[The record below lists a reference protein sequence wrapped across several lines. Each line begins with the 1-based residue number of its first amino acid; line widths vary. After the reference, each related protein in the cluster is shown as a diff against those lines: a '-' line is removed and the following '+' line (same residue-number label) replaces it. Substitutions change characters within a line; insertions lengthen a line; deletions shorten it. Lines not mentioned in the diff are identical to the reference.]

1 MNGSKKKLTIFLT
14 TLFDSNFVIS
24 TTINLKSMFLPLPL
38 NWAIWLSVASKVLIV
53 TCLGS
58 LPSVPVTTTPPQL
71 CLRGGQETC

>member
-1 MNGSKKKLTIFLT
+1 
-14 TLFDSNFVIS
+14 
-24 TTINLKSMFLPLPL
+24 MFLPLPL